1 MNGKLQPS
9 DQELKDASDKLE
21 RAKKQLQEAERCWDN
36 DNFVVA
42 LKKKTPEEKQKAFD
56 LKLEIGTKLL
66 KIENAQIALIVG
78 RVKENSQQ
86 LESAITDLGDALQTL
101 TDVTRILNAIGSLL
115 SLVTKILALL

>member
-21 RAKKQLQEAERCWDN
+21 RAKKQLQEAEKCWD
-36 DNFVVA
+36 DNNFIKA
-42 LKKKTPEEKQKAFD
+42 LKKKKSKEKQKAFD

-66 KIENAQIALIVG
+66 EVENAQIALVVG

-86 LESAITDLGDALQTL
+86 LESAITDLGHALQTL

-115 SLVTKILALL
+115 SIVTKILALL

>member
-21 RAKKQLQEAERCWDN
+21 RAKKQLQEAERCWDD
-36 DNFVVA
+36 DNFIKA

-66 KIENAQIALIVG
+66 EIENAQIALVVG
-78 RVKENSQQ
+78 RVKENSQP
-86 LESAITDLGDALQTL
+86 LESAIVDLGDALQTL
-101 TDVTRILNAIGSLL
+101 SNVTRILNAIASLL
-115 SLVTKILALL
+115 SLVSKILALL

>member
-1 MNGKLQPS
+1 MNGKLQPP

-36 DNFVVA
+36 DNFVEA
-42 LKKKTPEEKQKAFD
+42 LKKKTPEEKQRAFD

-66 KIENAQIALIVG
+66 KIENAQIALVVS

>member
-9 DQELKDASDKLE
+9 DQELKEAKDKLE
-21 RAKKQLQEAERCWDN
+21 KAKKQLQEAERCWDD
-36 DNFVVA
+36 DNFIEA

-66 KIENAQIALIVG
+66 KIENAQIALVVS

-101 TDVTRILNAIGSLL
+101 TNVTRILNAIASLL
-115 SLVTKILALL
+115 SIVTKILALL

>member
-9 DQELKDASDKLE
+9 DQELKEAKDKLE
-21 RAKKQLQEAERCWDN
+21 SAKKQLQEAERCWDD
-36 DNFVVA
+36 DNFIEA

-66 KIENAQIALIVG
+66 KIENAQIALVVS

-101 TDVTRILNAIGSLL
+101 TDVTKILNAIGSLL
-115 SLVTKILALL
+115 SIVTKILAFL

>member
-9 DQELKDASDKLE
+9 DQELKEAKDKLE
-21 RAKKQLQEAERCWDN
+21 SAKKQLQEAERCWDD
-36 DNFVVA
+36 DNFIEA

-66 KIENAQIALIVG
+66 KIENAQIALVVS

-101 TDVTRILNAIGSLL
+101 TNVTRILNAIASLL
-115 SLVTKILALL
+115 SIVTKILALL

>member
-21 RAKKQLQEAERCWDN
+21 RAKKQLQEVERCWDN
-36 DNFVVA
+36 DNFVEA
-42 LKKKTPEEKQKAFD
+42 LKKKTPEEKQRAFD

-66 KIENAQIALIVG
+66 KIENAQIALVVS
-78 RVKENSQQ
+78 RVKDNSQQ

-101 TDVTRILNAIGSLL
+101 TEVTKILNAIGSLL
-115 SLVTKILALL
+115 SIVTKILALL

>member
-21 RAKKQLQEAERCWDN
+21 RAKKQLQEAERCWDE
-36 DNFVVA
+36 DDFIEA
-42 LKKKTPEEKQKAFD
+42 LKKKTPKEKQKAFD
-56 LKLEIGTKLL
+56 LKLEIGTMLL
-66 KIENAQIALIVG
+66 KIENAQIALVVS

-86 LESAITDLGDALQTL
+86 LESAITDLGGGLQTL

-115 SLVTKILALL
+115 SIVSKILAL